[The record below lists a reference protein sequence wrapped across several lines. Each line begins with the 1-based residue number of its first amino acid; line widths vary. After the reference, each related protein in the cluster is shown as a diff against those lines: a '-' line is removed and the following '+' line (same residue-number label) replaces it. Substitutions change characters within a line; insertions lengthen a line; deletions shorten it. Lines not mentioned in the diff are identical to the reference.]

1 MTRRQSARLR
11 RWALYLAT
19 LVLLAV
25 LAMRIDFP
33 HVREAMFDAEIA
45 REQFPDIV
53 KQAARNTVIFTVL
66 GFSGGLTLGLLLALM
81 RLSSLRPYRWFA
93 TLWIEVFRGLPA
105 LLTILFVGFGMPIAL
120 DVRVPGTYGPG
131 SVALAIVASAYM
143 AETIRAGIEAVPKG
157 QMEAARSLGMSH
169 ARAMVSIVIPQAFR
183 IVIPPLTNELVLLL
197 KDTALLAALG
207 TTAATEELTKFGRDG
222 VSGTANST
230 PLVVAGALYLV
241 LTIPLTQAAAY
252 LERRG
257 RRAR

>member
-19 LVLLAV
+19 VVLVGLVAT
-25 LAMRIDFP
+25 RIDFP
-33 HVREAMFDAEIA
+33 HLRAAMFDSDIA
-45 REQFPDIV
+45 GEQFPDIV
-53 KQAARNTVIFTVL
+53 KQAARNTVIFTL
-66 GFSGGLTLGLLLALM
+66 FGFSGGLTLGLVLALM
-81 RLSSLRPYRWFA
+81 RLSVLRPYRWFA
-93 TLWIEVFRGLPA
+93 TVWIEVFRGLPA
-105 LLTILFVGFGMPIAL
+105 LLTILFIGFGMPIAL
-120 DVRVPGTYGPG
+120 DVRIPFTYGPG

-157 QMEAARSLGMSH
+157 QMEAARSLGMSQR
-169 ARAMVSIVIPQAFR
+169 RAMVSIVIPQAFR
-183 IVIPPLTNELVLLL
+183 IIIPPLTNELVLLL

-207 TTAATEELTKFGRDG
+207 TTAATEELTKFARDG
-222 VSGTANST
+222 VSSSANST